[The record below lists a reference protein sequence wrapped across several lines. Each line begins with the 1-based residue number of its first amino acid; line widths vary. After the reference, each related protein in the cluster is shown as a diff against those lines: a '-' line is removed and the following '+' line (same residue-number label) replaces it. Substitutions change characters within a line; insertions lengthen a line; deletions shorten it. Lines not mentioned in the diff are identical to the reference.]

1 MTGLIGDFFV
11 VSFARLSVFLVFSY
25 LSQDQS
31 QLRTLRVETG
41 KSKNMDKNRRKVTRK
56 GRLVLNPQ
64 GSVRS
69 KRDVQN
75 FGARPKSHRYA
86 QGIVHNGI
94 ARGHTPVFDPGA
106 QQSMIGQ
113 DV

>member
-1 MTGLIGDFFV
+1 MVATYDPL
-11 VSFARLSVFLVFSY
+11 
-25 LSQDQS
+25 
-31 QLRTLRVETG
+31 LRVEVR

-75 FGARPKSHRYA
+75 FWCPPQKS
-86 QGIVHNGI
+86 
-94 ARGHTPVFDPGA
+94 
-106 QQSMIGQ
+106 
-113 DV
+113 